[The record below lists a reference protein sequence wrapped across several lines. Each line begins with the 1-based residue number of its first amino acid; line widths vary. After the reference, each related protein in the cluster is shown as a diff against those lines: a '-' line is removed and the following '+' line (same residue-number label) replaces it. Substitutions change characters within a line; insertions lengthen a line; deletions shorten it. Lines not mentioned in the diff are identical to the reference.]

1 MSAAMA
7 AFVGSRIC
15 QFTHLSVHLMVRIR
29 RRDRLAQTARSVA
42 SAQSALKTHRGYYCM
57 GLDCQ
62 SDRKIP
68 FIANA
73 IPFERLS
80 GELIRI
86 RGLDLARQILRSDGF
101 RQAGFMAELATRFTR
116 HSRAPVLFQEGEAH
130 RKQRSATA
138 RFFAPRAITARYR
151 QLIVEESERLMD
163 GLTSTKQADLSSMSM
178 ELSVA
183 VTAEIVGLTDTGRL
197 GLTRRLN
204 SFLAG
209 KQRRNA
215 GKLVSLVTM
224 VLAFCRVLRFFLCD
238 VMPAIRSRRMA
249 RQDDLITE
257 LIDQGCSNR
266 EILTECIT
274 YGVAGIATTRELI
287 VMAAWH
293 LFDRSDL
300 RTRFLDGDESDR
312 IALLE
317 EVLRLEPVV
326 GVLYRR
332 AEREI
337 VLDDNGRSE
346 RIMAETLLE
355 IDIRNVNVDREAA
368 GFCPHRLD
376 PDRRIRDRRMP
387 GSLMSFGDGPHRC
400 PGAAVALQESA
411 IFLERL
417 FRIPGIRLASA
428 PAIQSNPLIES
439 YELRCAIVACT

>member
-1 MSAAMA
+1 MSFKAE
-7 AFVGSRIC
+7 
-15 QFTHLSVHLMVRIR
+15 
-29 RRDRLAQTARSVA
+29 
-42 SAQSALKTHRGYYCM
+42 HRGYYRM
-57 GLDCQ
+57 GPDCQ
-62 SDRKIP
+62 SDRKVP

-73 IPFERLS
+73 IPFERIS
-80 GELIRI
+80 GELIRV
-86 RGLDLARQILRSDGF
+86 RGIDLARQILRSDGF

-138 RFFAPRAITARYR
+138 RFFAPRVVAARYR
-151 QLIVEESERLMD
+151 QLIAEESERLMD
-163 GLTSTKQADLSSMSM
+163 GLSSTKRADLISMSM

-183 VTAEIVGLTDTGRL
+183 VTAEIVGLTDSSRL
-197 GLTRRLN
+197 GLTRRLK

-215 GKLVSLVTM
+215 GKLASLLTM

-249 RQDDLITE
+249 RHDDLITE

-293 LFDRSDL
+293 LFERSDL

-346 RIMAETLLE
+346 RIMAGTLLE
-355 IDIRNVNVDREAA
+355 IDIRNVNVDRDAT

-376 PDRRIRDRRMP
+376 PDRRIRDQRTP
-387 GSLMSFGDGPHRC
+387 PSLLSFGDGPHRC
-400 PGAAVALQESA
+400 PGAAVALQESV

-417 FRIPGIRLASA
+417 LRVPGIRLVSA
-428 PAIQSNPLIES
+428 PTIDSNPLVES
-439 YELRCAIVACT
+439 YELHGAVVACM

>member
-1 MSAAMA
+1 MSRPVSHAADDA
-7 AFVGSRIC
+7 ATSLEPPGA
-15 QFTHLSVHLMVRIR
+15 LSLTKVSFK
-29 RRDRLAQTARSVA
+29 AE
-42 SAQSALKTHRGYYCM
+42 HRGYYRM
-57 GLDCQ
+57 GPDCQ
-62 SDRKIP
+62 SDRKVP

-73 IPFERLS
+73 IPFERIS
-80 GELIRI
+80 GEIIRV
-86 RGLDLARQILRSDGF
+86 RGIDLARQILRSDGF

-138 RFFAPRAITARYR
+138 RFFAPRVVAARYR
-151 QLIVEESERLMD
+151 QLIAEESERLMD
-163 GLTSTKQADLSSMSM
+163 GLNSTKRADLISMSM

-183 VTAEIVGLTDTGRL
+183 VIAEIVGLTDSSRL
-197 GLTRRLN
+197 GLTRRLK

-215 GKLVSLVTM
+215 GKLASLLTM

-249 RQDDLITE
+249 RHDDLITE

-293 LFDRSDL
+293 LFEHSDL

-346 RIMAETLLE
+346 RIMAGTLLE
-355 IDIRNVNVDREAA
+355 IDIRNVNVDHDAA

-376 PDRRIRDRRMP
+376 PDRRIRDQGMP
-387 GSLMSFGDGPHRC
+387 GSLISFGDGPHRC
-400 PGAAVALQESA
+400 PGAAVALQESV
-411 IFLERL
+411 IFLEQL
-417 FRIPGIRLASA
+417 FRIPGIRLVSA
-428 PAIQSNPLIES
+428 PTIDSNPLVES
-439 YELRCAIVACT
+439 YELHGAVVACM